1 VIGVINVSLVF
12 YLGLTYAS
20 KDVPPPPHAGTLWG
34 QATLTVKI
42 EILFFSTS
50 VGVSLER
57 EFAGTDPTF
66 RDLISPSAW
75 SSYCH
80 AYASYS

>member
-1 VIGVINVSLVF
+1 VSLVF

-20 KDVPPPPHAGTLWG
+20 KDVEPHAGTLWG

-50 VGVSLER
+50 VGVSMER

-66 RDLISPSAW
+66 RDLVSPSAW
-75 SSYCH
+75 SNYCN
-80 AYASYS
+80 AYAAYS